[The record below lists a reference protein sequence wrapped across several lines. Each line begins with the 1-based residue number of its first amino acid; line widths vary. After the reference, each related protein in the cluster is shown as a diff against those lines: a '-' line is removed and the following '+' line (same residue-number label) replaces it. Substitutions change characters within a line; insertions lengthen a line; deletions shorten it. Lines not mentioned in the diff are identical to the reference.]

1 MEFMEQD
8 KSDKIARKIGSCL
21 NFIMDSVMYTV
32 ILQWTETIFRQV
44 SETLN
49 CIYVNPFFFFKC
61 IFQKCFHICPQLNT
75 AQTIVLLL
83 STMLSKHC

>member
-44 SETLN
+44 SE
-49 CIYVNPFFFFKC
+49 P
-61 IFQKCFHICPQLNT
+61 
-75 AQTIVLLL
+75 
-83 STMLSKHC
+83 

>member
-1 MEFMEQD
+1 MKFMEQD

-21 NFIMDSVMYTV
+21 NFIMDSVMYTI

-49 CIYVNPFFFFKC
+49 CIYVNPFFFSNAF
-61 IFQKCFHICPQLNT
+61 
-75 AQTIVLLL
+75 
-83 STMLSKHC
+83 SKNVFTYVFS